1 MARTANSPDN
11 EAIRELQ
18 DEVKK
23 LNKSTEISNS
33 VMTNLT
39 MKLVDLTVL
48 LFLVGLA
55 QILISLVNISASWK
69 EWVLLSTIFLY
80 FVYFLIRSISKK
92 KQSRQKIK

>member
-11 EAIRELQ
+11 EAIRELR

-23 LNKSTEISNS
+23 LNKSTQISNS
-33 VMTNLT
+33 VMADLT

-48 LFLVGLA
+48 LFLIGLA
-55 QILISLVNISASWK
+55 QILISIASISASWK

-80 FVYFLIRSISKK
+80 LMYLLIRFISKK
-92 KQSRQKIK
+92 KQG